1 MQFKTFCALAVLLL
15 VAARAAKATTA
26 RTRTHRFKASI
37 KAVVGSKVKVI
48 ATDPR
53 AGKQATT
60 SSSKLRF
67 MEGDNKQAVATVDKM
82 NAPSGSSTSTTKSST
97 STKAGA
103 SSGNKQAVATVDKT
117 APPSSST
124 ASTTASN
131 KSGASSAG
139 KQGTT
144 TTPSKLRFMGKSGV
158 WAPGP
163 GDSKTSLNWDSSSLL
178 SSTSNSRPTARTTST
193 ASAGPAGSA
202 ATAGAKRKM
211 ERAKA
216 PNANS
221 AGYRLKKAQRN
232 LKAVLLEGKGKDLN
246 IGYCVE
252 DNIVRKTGKFIH
264 DKTAPLRSFLDK
276 LGTIGLFRGVF
287 GNKTADSL
295 QGKADAVSETQIP
308 VVGGSVPGLNQA
320 ANLTTQMLGVKWDW
334 KAALKKQFPFDAGIG
349 KASTPDTFF
358 NDNFCEKVMLSKVKY
373 LYIHMHKNSSNLFD
387 QTALFKS
394 GTADATADATAEEDR
409 SFSGIFGKGGCM
421 MIRPCG
427 QDESGTAKGL
437 TGGFYTKTGIPI
449 THGVKLHGVSLTS
462 DGGLD
467 LPTEKVRMWEWNPS
481 ANFSAGSRTLTP
493 TGALNGGLLAQV
505 SWDIP
510 LDGMFNI
517 SWLNGDDTAAEDNN
531 LQMVTDLKSSVAKLK
546 PWSIK
551 VSGHVWAS
559 GRIGKKG
566 TISAAVRVPST
577 ASGFLEVSHGGF
589 EGDDSDAKVS
599 VKIDAAGCRPRICK
613 NLLAAKEK
621 QLAEVRNKQWN
632 RNWAAETCDAE
643 SGDLACRHFCAFTV
657 AKINDE
663 SDWSV
668 LTKRCAA
675 YPARPDPEDFPKS
688 PTVNDYV
695 AWGWEPF
702 SNDLDP
708 DAKPSGKSG
717 NTVEVTIKRIKNHIP
732 APGPEDVPA
741 DEGNRMVTV
750 LMKPIKN
757 DLKSDDDE
765 EPDDASGDDDT
776 IPPEDKPDETSAKII
791 SSVLT
796 STRPSSV
803 FRGQIFEAE
812 LFADA
817 TAVTLFGSGA
827 GAASAKK
834 KKAQALSVKGRGSVF
849 ISAKR
854 ETVHGPVEAQLAIKV
869 ELTVA
874 ANFTAFLSSIP
885 FTLPTIAGES
895 VGATAGNAV
904 LKYAAP
910 AVGLNNTKKGMTPD
924 FFKDITVKGSVHAH
938 IKHTSKVSSLAVK
951 ASIDKLVFNC
961 ANKTFA
967 ETRVGKLWE
976 VIKMPLK
983 AVGWLLQQGT
993 KFIGWCMTQMGME
1006 RIMKHWEE
1014 MYNKSLV
1021 ARALEKMSGFFQ
1033 KLKELGVKAWDAIC
1047 DPAGLL
1053 NGKKKTLGL
1062 VVAMSVDHATGIPGG
1077 DACVVFGDF
1086 GDSPKLCVSEIVNF
1100 LTGMGKKLLE
1110 KIGLGFVGEFLEMLS
1125 PGVKKLLAFFLKPTF
1140 SLIGLAAETGVQL
1153 IGDLAETVESMPVV
1167 DAILSGDAE
1176 KLQTVK
1182 VVKMMIYLAEGDFD
1196 GAKEKLEDFVKNS
1209 YTVGAI
1215 KGAAKVIDTLGFANP
1230 LTNAIKNGDPK
1241 ELQSYRLGKMAYDLF
1256 RGDTDSA
1263 TAMFKEFVSKSYT
1276 VAVFKGVK
1284 DWSEKIGKALLGEET
1299 FAEIKNTIKISVKQ
1313 TAGAVVN
1320 VFTKAKGKLPKQ
1332 GERTCPKKGTRT
1344 EKEQA
1349 NECGPFPTM
1358 KQGLAPMPDFPDKDK
1373 LTWQCTCIGG
1383 ECTRH
1388 VTRAFSDHRWCYAIL
1403 PKPLHGDTGTIR
1415 NGGPCAK
1422 AAECRFRAADGSYS
1436 VGSINNLPK
1445 TIHRGATLFDNL
1457 GGAKEGAVVPFDCK

>member
-1 MQFKTFCALAVLLL
+1 
-15 VAARAAKATTA
+15 
-26 RTRTHRFKASI
+26 
-37 KAVVGSKVKVI
+37 
-48 ATDPR
+48 
-53 AGKQATT
+53 
-60 SSSKLRF
+60 
-67 MEGDNKQAVATVDKM
+67 
-82 NAPSGSSTSTTKSST
+82 
-97 STKAGA
+97 
-103 SSGNKQAVATVDKT
+103 
-117 APPSSST
+117 
-124 ASTTASN
+124 
-131 KSGASSAG
+131 
-139 KQGTT
+139 
-144 TTPSKLRFMGKSGV
+144 
-158 WAPGP
+158 
-163 GDSKTSLNWDSSSLL
+163 
-178 SSTSNSRPTARTTST
+178 
-193 ASAGPAGSA
+193 
-202 ATAGAKRKM
+202 M

-517 SWLNGDDTAAEDNN
+517 GWLNGDDTAAEDNN

-559 GRIGKKG
+559 GRI
-566 TISAAVRVPST
+566 
-577 ASGFLEVSHGGF
+577 
-589 EGDDSDAKVS
+589 
-599 VKIDAAGCRPRICK
+599 
-613 NLLAAKEK
+613 
-621 QLAEVRNKQWN
+621 
-632 RNWAAETCDAE
+632 
-643 SGDLACRHFCAFTV
+643 
-657 AKINDE
+657 
-663 SDWSV
+663 
-668 LTKRCAA
+668 
-675 YPARPDPEDFPKS
+675 
-688 PTVNDYV
+688 
-695 AWGWEPF
+695 
-702 SNDLDP
+702 
-708 DAKPSGKSG
+708 
-717 NTVEVTIKRIKNHIP
+717 
-732 APGPEDVPA
+732 
-741 DEGNRMVTV
+741 GNRMVTV

-1263 TAMFKEFVSKSYT
+1263 TAMFKEFVAKSYT
-1276 VAVFKGVK
+1276 VAVFKGAK

-1349 NECGPFPTM
+1349 NE
-1358 KQGLAPMPDFPDKDK
+1358 
-1373 LTWQCTCIGG
+1373 
-1383 ECTRH
+1383 
-1388 VTRAFSDHRWCYAIL
+1388 
-1403 PKPLHGDTGTIR
+1403 
-1415 NGGPCAK
+1415 
-1422 AAECRFRAADGSYS
+1422 
-1436 VGSINNLPK
+1436 
-1445 TIHRGATLFDNL
+1445 
-1457 GGAKEGAVVPFDCK
+1457 